1 MAMPASPTSTKSGAS
16 PVACSNGVT
25 TTLPFVRMTSR
36 CRRDQIHRILTN
48 ALVVNRSPAVIDP
61 HVVSNIGETR
71 PTAGGEGTLV
81 LGATRVN
88 PGKRTIEAFDL
99 VDQND
104 GRVVRTM

>member
-1 MAMPASPTSTKSGAS
+1 MGTMR
-16 PVACSNGVT
+16 VACSNGVT

-104 GRVVRTM
+104 GRVVRTT